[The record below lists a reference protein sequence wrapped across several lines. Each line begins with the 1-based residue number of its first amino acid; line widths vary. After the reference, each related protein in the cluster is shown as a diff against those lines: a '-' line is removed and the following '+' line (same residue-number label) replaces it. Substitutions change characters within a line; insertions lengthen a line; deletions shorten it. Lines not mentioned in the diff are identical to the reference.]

1 MGQVLGCIQVDQATV
16 AIKENFGKYDDVLG
30 PGFHFMPWCCGS
42 QLAGYLSLRV
52 QQLDITCESKTK
64 DNVFV
69 TLVASIQYRA
79 LADKAA
85 DAFYKLSNTKEQIQ
99 AYVLD
104 VIRTTVPTLELDQV
118 FEEKTEIAKTV
129 GNRLEK
135 AMSLYGY
142 EIVQTLIVD
151 VEPDD
156 QVKSSM
162 NEINTASRLR
172 EAASEKAEG
181 EKILQIK
188 QAEGEAE
195 SKYLAGLGI
204 ARQRQAIVEGLKESV
219 IGFSN
224 SVPGASNKDVM
235 EMILITQYFDT
246 MKEIGVSS
254 NSSAVFIPHEP
265 EDVTSEQR

>member
-1 MGQVLGCIQVDQATV
+1 MTRKPSRQIVMGQALGCIQVDESTV

-30 PGFHFMPWCCGS
+30 PGFHFMPCCFGS

-52 QQLDITCESKTK
+52 QQLDIRCESKTK

-99 AYVLD
+99 AYVFD
-104 VIRTTVPTLELDQV
+104 VIRATVPTLELDQV
-118 FEEKTEIAKTV
+118 FEQKTEIAKTV
-129 GNRLEK
+129 GKQLTK

-142 EIVQTLIVD
+142 EIVETLIVD

-162 NEINTASRLR
+162 NEIN
-172 EAASEKAEG
+172 AAIAC
-181 EKILQIK
+181 ILT
-188 QAEGEAE
+188 
-195 SKYLAGLGI
+195 
-204 ARQRQAIVEGLKESV
+204 
-219 IGFSN
+219 
-224 SVPGASNKDVM
+224 D
-235 EMILITQYFDT
+235 
-246 MKEIGVSS
+246 
-254 NSSAVFIPHEP
+254 H
-265 EDVTSEQR
+265 